1 MRGQQ
6 PSSFLSR
13 LLQIIWS
20 KPAVESA
27 VRGSQT
33 TLLELGWSVLLSE
46 LTARQI
52 DVVERRVEQIQVK
65 KVRTKSGRKLY
76 IIGNAGLLVFRTLF
90 KQGAGLL
97 FFHTIPP

>member
-13 LLQIIWS
+13 LFQIIWS
-20 KPAVESA
+20 KPALESA

-33 TLLELGWSVLLSE
+33 TLLELGWAGLVWSVLLSE

-52 DVVERRVEQIQVK
+52 DVVERRVDP
-65 KVRTKSGRKLY
+65 S
-76 IIGNAGLLVFRTLF
+76 
-90 KQGAGLL
+90 
-97 FFHTIPP
+97 